1 VPKFYITTAIDY
13 ANGRPHVGHAFEK
26 VGADVI
32 ARYRRL
38 RGDEVRF
45 VMGMDEHGAKVA
57 ESARGRGIEPQE
69 WTDQVADDW
78 RAAWKAL
85 DISYDDFIRTT
96 EPRHRAAVEEMIRRM
111 EARGDLYLGTYAGY
125 YCVGCESYKAE
136 DELEDGRCPHHPHR
150 EIEWMEEEDWF
161 FRLSAYQDDL
171 LALLDRRPGF
181 VRPEA
186 RLNEV
191 RRMVADIKDISVSRS
206 ALPWGIPW
214 PDDRERTVYVW
225 IDALTNYLSA
235 IGFPGE
241 GYLEWW
247 PASLHVIGKDI
258 TRFHCVY
265 WPAMLISAGVE
276 LPAQVWAH
284 GFMTLEGRKISKSAG
299 TFVAPA
305 EAAERYGADAL
316 RYYLI
321 REIPWDGDG
330 NFSWD
335 RFDERYTSELA
346 NDLGNLASRTL
357 SMVGRYRGGT
367 VPDHPGTGLADAR
380 ERALTEYRAALDAHD
395 LQRGLDAA
403 FGLVSEANGFVE
415 RSAPWALA
423 KDPERAADLDETL
436 GALVRS
442 LAVAAVI
449 LSPFMPRKMEDLWER
464 LAGDRPFPEFDRLSD
479 LDPSGWAVRKGSPL
493 FPRPEITAGV

>member
-1 VPKFYITTAIDY
+1 VSRFYITTAIDY
-13 ANGRPHVGHAFEK
+13 ANGRPHVGHALEK

-57 ESARGRGIEPQE
+57 ESARERGIDPQE
-69 WTDQVADDW
+69 WTDRIADEW
-78 RAAWKAL
+78 RAAWAAL

-125 YCVGCESYKAE
+125 YCVGCESYKTE
-136 DELEDGRCPHHPHR
+136 DELEDGRCPHHPNR
-150 EIEWMEEEDWF
+150 EVEWMEEDDWF
-161 FRLSAYQDDL
+161 FRLSAYRDELLDL
-171 LALLDRRPGF
+171 LERRPGF
-181 VRPEA
+181 VQPEA
-186 RLNEV
+186 RRNEV
-191 RRMVADIKDISVSRS
+191 RRMVEDLKDISVSRS

-214 PDDRERTVYVW
+214 PGDRERTVYVW

-235 IGFPGE
+235 VGFPE
-241 GYLEWW
+241 EAYRDWW

-265 WPAMLISAGVE
+265 WPAMLLSAGLEVPE
-276 LPAQVWAH
+276 QVWAH

-299 TFVAPA
+299 TFVGPA

-330 NFSWD
+330 NFSWE

-346 NDLGNLASRTL
+346 NDLGNLASRAL
-357 SMVGRYRGGT
+357 SMVARYREGT
-367 VPDHPGTGLADAR
+367 VPAHFGTGLAEAR
-380 ERALTEYRAALDAHD
+380 EKAVGAYRSALDEND
-395 LQRGLDAA
+395 LQGGLDAA
-403 FGLVSEANGFVE
+403 FELVSEANGFVE
-415 RSAPWALA
+415 RSAPWVLA
-423 KDPERAADLDETL
+423 KDPQRTTDLDETL
-436 GALVRS
+436 GALVGS
-442 LAVAAVI
+442 LAVAAV
-449 LSPFMPRKMEDLWER
+449 LLTPFMPRKMEDLWER
-464 LAGDRPFPEFDRLSD
+464 VAGERSLPTLDELSA
-479 LDPSGWAVRKGSPL
+479 LDPSGWRVEKGSPL
-493 FPRPEITAGV
+493 FPRPEVAAGA